1 MVSGAA
7 PNISGLSPS
16 QSEILTYAG
25 LAAIVLLAAMN
36 LSKGPFIRLLALW
49 CLIMIGLATPVLMY
63 VSNDGPMDI
72 MKNKAAQI
80 EKKHQDRV
88 QQIP

>member
-1 MVSGAA
+1 MVSGAV

-25 LAAIVLLAAMN
+25 LATIVLLVSMYM
-36 LSKGPFIRLLALW
+36 SKGQMVRLLALW
-49 CLIMIGLATPVLMY
+49 CLIMLGLATPVLMY
-63 VSNDGPMDI
+63 MSKDGPMDV
-72 MKNKAAQI
+72 MKYKASQV
-80 EKKHQDRV
+80 EKQHQNRV

>member
-1 MVSGAA
+1 MGSGAA
-7 PNISGLSPS
+7 PTISGLSPS

-25 LAAIVLLAAMN
+25 LAAIVLLVAMN
-36 LSKGPFIRLLALW
+36 VFKGQFIRLLALG
-49 CLIMIGLATPVLMY
+49 CLIMLGLATTVLMY
-63 VSNDGPMDI
+63 VSNDGPMDV
-72 MKNKAAQI
+72 MMNKASQV